1 MPDPVAGDHL
11 AGGYFVA
18 RLPPGPPPWMPERLG
33 VGRAISASPDL
44 VHIFPTPTWAN
55 DFQTLAS
62 DFGLNPDERAAAGQ
76 SADDLLAAGAFGWPN
91 VFFDLQDAEAFRDR
105 FASRRDEIVVIGI
118 GLRLGHAKQFLE
130 DIAAGLHRLNVDAGV
145 GPAGVTELLERREL
159 LAHGGTTLGYELL
172 GMDVPPL
179 TSWAANALPLLV
191 HDRLRISVNE
201 NGLIDSF
208 QDAARAAEFISSP
221 DVPSEPFNWT
231 PWLIVEYTQRTGR

>member
-18 RLPPGPPPWMPERLG
+18 RLPPGSPPWMPERLG
-33 VGRAISASPDL
+33 VTRTISASPEL
-44 VHIFPTPTWAN
+44 VHMFPTPSWAN
-55 DFQTLAS
+55 DFQALAS
-62 DFGLNPDERAAAGQ
+62 DFGLDPDERAAVGQ

-91 VFFDLQDAEAFRDR
+91 VFFDLEDAQAFRDR
-105 FASRRDEIVVIGI
+105 YASRRDEIVVIGI
-118 GLRLGHAKQFLE
+118 GLRYEHAKQFLE
-130 DIAAGLHRLNVDAGV
+130 DIAVVNVDTGV
-145 GPAGVTELLERREL
+145 AAVGRAGVTELLERRVP
-159 LAHGGTTLGYELL
+159 LADRGRTLGYELL

-179 TSWAANALPLLV
+179 TSWAVNALPLLV
-191 HDRLRISVNE
+191 HDRLTISVNE

-231 PWLIVEYTQRTGR
+231 PWLIVEYP